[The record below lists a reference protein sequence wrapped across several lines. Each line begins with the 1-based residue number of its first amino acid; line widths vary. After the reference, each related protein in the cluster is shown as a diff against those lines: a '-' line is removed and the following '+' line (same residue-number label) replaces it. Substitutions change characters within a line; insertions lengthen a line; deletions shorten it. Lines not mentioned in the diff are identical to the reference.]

1 MRYWETFLIRVFTRP
16 NIRKSNLLSR
26 DYFHVSA
33 ASQANL
39 IFDLARIGETGK
51 PKLNKLFEKIQPVK
65 MRFS

>member
-39 IFDLARIGETGK
+39 IFDLTGK